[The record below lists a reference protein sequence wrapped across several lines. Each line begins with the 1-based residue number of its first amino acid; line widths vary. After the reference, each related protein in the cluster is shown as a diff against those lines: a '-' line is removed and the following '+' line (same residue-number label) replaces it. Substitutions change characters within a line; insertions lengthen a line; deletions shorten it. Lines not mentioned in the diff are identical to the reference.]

1 MLKALFHFIFDI
13 KMSLLTIKTNVKVAK
28 INFGSLLI
36 NLELTNLKKM
46 FILKYKTKYTFIHK

>member
-1 MLKALFHFIFDI
+1 
-13 KMSLLTIKTNVKVAK
+13 MSLLTIKTNVKVAK